1 MLWRLLQESGWKY
14 KRGPEPY
21 EKVYVPPDGTVSVG
35 SVLGKDFF
43 HADEQLW
50 NRAEELGIID
60 KDSTSDASEDDG
72 EKSDEPDTD
81 IEDKPIQKL
90 RKNPVCVSSPE
101 CEANE
106 AISTTENLSVNNNDH
121 SAMQLDA
128 IVESLDN
135 TELCGLSFA
144 VTKKSAAKCSHL
156 VASFLSME
164 PSERKFMKDLWV
176 PFWNCIKVEQG
187 SGDNGLSWRYD
198 KSRGAGELGRDFW
211 YCPPRGV
218 LGAKGEFGK
227 DYFTNEEEVVSFLL
241 RDLKALGET
250 PITEKSMN
258 ELVTNFELKLS
269 RAIENHLS
277 FDEVDSSLNGL
288 RRKRS
293 PVHQVRYGATPTQQ
307 GKKLLQNYKFP
318 DAHPNEPCISQT
330 AIEGAEILLGLTKN
344 NVNENPA
351 VPVEVGCVA
360 TPTGIKQLLKFR
372 SINPLKK
379 RKSPVTCSQDE
390 PPKKKGKSSPDNHK
404 FHLTQADDDVMLKR
418 WVSPVPKTI
427 TKRGKLPFDGFCFFG
442 SGIDVSVADAVSR
455 LGGKF
460 LKEVK
465 GDALKTKNVVKKLFF
480 LSDIINRRT
489 HKYILACALGVP
501 MLHFKWV
508 YAVEKQYEEYVS
520 QKEELSNIRAPSVFD
535 SQLYSAYR

>member
-1 MLWRLLQESGWKY
+1 M
-14 KRGPEPY
+14 
-21 EKVYVPPDGTVSVG
+21 YVPPDGTVSVG

-43 HADEQLW
+43 HADEKLW
-50 NRAEELGIID
+50 KRAEELGIID
-60 KDSTSDASEDDG
+60 KHSTSDASEDDS
-72 EKSDEPDTD
+72 EKSDEPDSD
-81 IEDKPIQKL
+81 NEDKPIQKL

-106 AISTTENLSVNNNDH
+106 AISTSAKLTIDNNDH
-121 SAMQLDA
+121 VAMQLDA
-128 IVESLDN
+128 IVEFLDN
-135 TELCGLSFA
+135 TELCGPSFA

-156 VASFLSME
+156 VASFLSVE

-176 PFWNCIKVEQG
+176 PFWNCIKDEQG

-198 KSRGAGELGRDFW
+198 KSRGAGELGRNFW
-211 YCPPRGV
+211 YCPPRSV

-227 DYFTNEEEVVSFLL
+227 DYFTSEEEVVSFLL
-241 RDLKALGET
+241 RDLKVLGET
-250 PITEKSMN
+250 PITEKSMS
-258 ELVTNFELKLS
+258 EIVTNFELKLS
-269 RAIENHLS
+269 RAIEDHLS

-288 RRKRS
+288 QKRQRKRS
-293 PVHQVRYGATPTQQ
+293 PIHQLRNDATPTQQ
-307 GKKLLQNYKFP
+307 GKKLIQKHKLP
-318 DAHPNEPCISQT
+318 DIHPNEHFVPHSQT

-372 SINPLKK
+372 SINLLKK
-379 RKSPVTCSQDE
+379 RKSPGTYSPDE

-418 WVSPVPKTI
+418 WVSPVPKTV

-480 LSDIINRRT
+480 LSDIVNRRT

-501 MLHFKWV
+501 MLHFDWV

-520 QKEELSNIRAPSVFD
+520 QKEELPNIRAPSVFD